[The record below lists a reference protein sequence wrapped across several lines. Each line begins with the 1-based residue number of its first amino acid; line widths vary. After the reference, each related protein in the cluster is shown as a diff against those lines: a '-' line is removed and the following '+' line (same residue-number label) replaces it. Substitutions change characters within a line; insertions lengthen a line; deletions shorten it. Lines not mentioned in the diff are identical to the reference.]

1 MNQQKRT
8 EPLSFAGILK
18 LLYSN
23 RKSGHLKVQSAEGEL
38 VLHFQEGKIV
48 NVEMPKGQE
57 WIIGQ
62 YLIQGEVISERRL
75 VRALKISTQKGLT
88 PEQVLVD
95 KRYISPDVLKRYMD
109 LYSREVILPLFGKVG
124 LVCSFTAEEPVEN
137 KWLPAVSVPYL
148 LKEGERRAREWPLL
162 NQRIASAEVVYG
174 KDKSFISQVV
184 KEGDE
189 TGNPLFSDKLDPE
202 VGANER
208 IIYYFV
214 DGTKNIKQLA
224 RASGLDLF
232 SSFRALFTLENK
244 FMVKVL
250 AEQGEESRRDRSLLV
265 PLLVKGAFYL
275 IIFAALAGLA
285 FLRPGLLQVATGER
299 EVDVQQLTQARAMAR
314 FRTAEAAVSARYLEK
329 LTCPTSLDELK
340 EKGLLAMDPD
350 EHYHYHCDAQRG
362 FALEPSGD
370 GHGH

>member
-1 MNQQKRT
+1 MNQQRRK

-38 VLHFQEGKIV
+38 LLHFSEGKIV
-48 NVEMPKGQE
+48 NVDMPKGQE

-62 YLIQGEVISERRL
+62 YLTEGEVLTERRL
-75 VRALKISTQKGLT
+75 VRALRIATQKGKT

-109 LYSREVILPLFGKVG
+109 LYSREVILPLFAKVG
-124 LVCSFTAEEPVEN
+124 LVCSFTADEPTEN
-137 KWLPAVSVPYL
+137 KWLPPVSVPYL

-162 NQRIASAEVVYG
+162 NQRIPSADVVYG

-184 KEGDE
+184 KDGEE
-189 TGNPLFSDKLDPE
+189 SGNPLFSDKLDPE

-214 DGTKNIKQLA
+214 DGDKTIKRLA

-232 SSFRALFTLENK
+232 SAFRALYTLESK
-244 FMVKVL
+244 FMVKVIR
-250 AEQGEESRRDRSLLV
+250 EQGEERQRERSVLI
-265 PLLVKGAFYL
+265 PILVKGFFYVV
-275 IIFAALAGLA
+275 IIAALAGMVL
-285 FLRPGLLQVATGER
+285 FRPGLLKVATGER
-299 EVDVQQLTQARAMAR
+299 GVDIQQMSDAGEATR
-314 FRTAEAAVSARYLEK
+314 FHQVEAAISALYLER
-329 LTCPTSLDELK
+329 LTCPASLDFLVEQ
-340 EKGLLAMDPD
+340 GLLEENPSD
-350 EHYHYHCDAQRG
+350 HYHFHCDAKQG
-362 FALEPSGD
+362 FLLSPREHP
-370 GHGH
+370 